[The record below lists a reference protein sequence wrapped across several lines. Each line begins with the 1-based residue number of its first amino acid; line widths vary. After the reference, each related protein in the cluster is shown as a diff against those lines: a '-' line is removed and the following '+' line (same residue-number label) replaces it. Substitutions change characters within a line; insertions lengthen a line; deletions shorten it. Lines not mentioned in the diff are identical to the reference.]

1 MKFYHS
7 FHHKNSPQS
16 NRNAYDKKIH
26 KKKLVKTYSPKIFI
40 RLEAFAATEFNK
52 IFSGR

>member
-1 MKFYHS
+1 MRGGS
-7 FHHKNSPQS
+7 
-16 NRNAYDKKIH
+16 AKI
-26 KKKLVKTYSPKIFI
+26 YSPKIFI